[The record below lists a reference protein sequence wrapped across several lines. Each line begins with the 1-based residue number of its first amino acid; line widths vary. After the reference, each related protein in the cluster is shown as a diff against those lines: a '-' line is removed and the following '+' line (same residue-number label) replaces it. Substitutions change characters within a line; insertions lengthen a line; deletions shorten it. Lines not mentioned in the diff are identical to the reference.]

1 MSEEQSYSDLY
12 EIFVLEPIDPSWSGW
27 LEDFDICRTVEKET
41 KISGRVKDKT
51 ALYGLLNQMRDLNLT
66 LISLR
71 RIPSERNDGID
82 H

>member
-1 MSEEQSYSDLY
+1 MSKEQSFSDLY
-12 EIFVLEPIDPSWSGW
+12 EIFVLEPIDPSWSEW

-41 KISGRVKDKT
+41 KISGRVKDQT
-51 ALYGLLNQMRDLNLT
+51 ALYGLLDQMRDLNLT

-71 RIPSERNDGID
+71 KLPLERSDEND

>member
-12 EIFVLEPIDPSWSGW
+12 EIFVLEPIDPSWSEW
-27 LEDFDICRTVEKET
+27 LEDFAICRTVEKET